1 MRAKVKAYLP
11 ALLCALM
18 PILCYWIVRPY
29 AEMGIDDDWSYVKSA
44 QVLAQTG
51 HIVYNG
57 WAAPMLGWQL
67 YFGALLVK
75 LFGFSFTIIRLSTL
89 IEAMATAFLLER
101 TMVWA
106 CINEWNATLATM
118 TFVLSPLYLPLTF
131 TFMTDVSGVLCIV
144 LCLYMCLRALQAES
158 QISTV
163 AWISVAAL
171 SNALAG
177 TARQIAWLGVLVMVP
192 STLWLL
198 RRDRRVV
205 VIGGASCIAGAGI
218 VFTAMHW
225 FAQQPF
231 SVPESLFPD
240 KFDVGSVASLGA
252 AVLRAS
258 GKMPV
263 LLVPLLLMFVG
274 PLRSWNRRTAAV
286 FAVGGICFVSL
297 GAIFWYVGKFRD
309 FLISFLGVT
318 MTITAFQSWDATRD
332 LKMNFANYGLLLLLI
347 GTTCLGL
354 VGIAAHLFG
363 AVGQDSI
370 VQRQAFS
377 ISWQKLGVVL
387 GPFTLA
393 YVALL
398 MPSAAKN
405 NFMFRYLLP
414 LLAICLMVLARYYQQ
429 KVRTDLPRACI
440 LLIAIFAAFAVA
452 ATHDEFALYRGYL
465 SAIDEIRSSGV
476 LATSIWGPW
485 EYDGWTEIEKTGY
498 VGDDNSRIPKQAYI
512 PRPERDF
519 PPNCNQNWF
528 GFLNATPAIN
538 PLYGLSLS
546 PSDCDGVAGFQPVS
560 FRTWIAPH
568 NHSIYVV
575 KLPASLSR

>member
-18 PILCYWIVRPY
+18 PILCYGIVRPF

-67 YFGALLVK
+67 YCGALFVK
-75 LFGFSFTIIRLSTL
+75 LFGFSFTAVRLSTL
-89 IEAMATAFLLER
+89 IEATATAFLLER
-101 TMVWA
+101 SMVWA
-106 CINEWNATLATM
+106 GINEWNATLATM
-118 TFVLSPLYLPLTF
+118 TFVLSPLYVPLTF

-144 LCLYMCLRALQAES
+144 LCLYLCLRALWAKS
-158 QISTV
+158 QISTIV
-163 AWISVAAL
+163 WISLAVL
-171 SNALAG
+171 SNAVAG

-205 VIGGASCIAGAGI
+205 AIGGASCIAGAGI
-218 VFTAMHW
+218 VFAAMHW

-231 SVPESLFPD
+231 SVPEPLLPD
-240 KFDVGSVASLGA
+240 KIDIGSVASLGA

-258 GKMPV
+258 GKMPG
-263 LLVPLLLMFVG
+263 LLLPVLLMFVG
-274 PLRSWNRRTAAV
+274 PLRAWNRRTAAV
-286 FAVGGICFVSL
+286 FSVGGLCFVSL
-297 GAIFWYVGKFRD
+297 GAIFWSVER
-309 FLISFLGVT
+309 LRQILVSFLGVT

-332 LKMNFANYGLLLLLI
+332 LKMNFANYGLRLLLI
-347 GTTCLGL
+347 GMTGLGL
-354 VGIAAHLFG
+354 VGFAAHLFG
-363 AVGQDSI
+363 AIGQHSI
-370 VQRQAFS
+370 LQRQVFA

-398 MPSAAKN
+398 MILAVGDS
-405 NFMFRYLLP
+405 FMFRYLLP
-414 LLAICLMVLARYYQQ
+414 LQAICLLVLAGYYQQ
-429 KVRTDLPRACI
+429 KVKTDLPRACI

-465 SAIDEIRSSGV
+465 SVIDEIRSSGV
-476 LATSIWGPW
+476 PATSIWGPW

-498 VGDDNSRIPKQAYI
+498 VGADDSRIPNQANI
-512 PRPERDF
+512 PRPERVF
-519 PPNCNQNWF
+519 PPKCNQDWF
-528 GFLNATPAIN
+528 GFLNATPAIK

-546 PSDCDGVAGFQPVS
+546 PRDCDGLAGFRPVS

-568 NHSIYVV
+568 DHSIYVV
-575 KLPASLSR
+575 KLPVSLSR

>member
-1 MRAKVKAYLP
+1 MKAYLP

-18 PILCYWIVRPY
+18 LVLCYRIVHPY

-67 YFGALLVK
+67 YCGALFVK
-75 LFGFSFTIIRLSTL
+75 LFGFSFTAIRLSTL

-106 CINEWNATLATM
+106 GINEWNATLATM

-158 QISTV
+158 QISTIV
-163 AWISVAAL
+163 WISLAAL
-171 SNALAG
+171 SNAVAG

-198 RRDRRVV
+198 RRDRRIV
-205 VIGGASCIAGAGI
+205 VIGGASCIVGAGL
-218 VFTAMHW
+218 VFAAMHW

-231 SVPESLFPD
+231 TVPESLLPD
-240 KFDVGSVASLGA
+240 KIDVRSVASLGA

-258 GKMPV
+258 GKMPG
-263 LLVPLLLMFVG
+263 LLVPVLLMFVG
-274 PLRSWNRRTAAV
+274 PLRARNRRTAAV
-286 FAVGGICFVSL
+286 FAVGGFCFVLL
-297 GAIFWYVGKFRD
+297 GAIFWSVDKLRH
-309 FLISFLGVT
+309 FLTSSLGVN
-318 MTITAFQSWDATRD
+318 MTITAFQSWDAIRD
-332 LKMNFANYGLLLLLI
+332 LKMNLANYGLRLLLI
-347 GTTCLGL
+347 GTTGLGL
-354 VGIAAHLFG
+354 VGFAAHLFG
-363 AVGQDSI
+363 AMGHYSI
-370 VQRQAFS
+370 LQRQAFS

-398 MPSAAKN
+398 MSSAANN

-414 LLAICLMVLARYYQQ
+414 LLAISLLVLARYYQQ

-465 SAIDEIRSSGV
+465 SVIDEIRSSGV
-476 LATSIWGPW
+476 PATSIWGPW

-498 VGDDNSRIPKQAYI
+498 VGNDDSRIPNQAFI
-512 PRPERDF
+512 PPPERAF
-519 PPNCNQNWF
+519 PPNCNQDWV
-528 GFLNATPAIN
+528 GFLNDTPAIT

-546 PSDCDGVAGFQPVS
+546 PRDCDGLAGFRPVN